1 MEFDLNILKR
11 VELEMLKEFIRICK
25 KHNLRYYL
33 LGGSCLGAVRHKG
46 FIPWDDDIDVGMPRS
61 DYDIFMEIAQSEL
74 PNHLFLQNYN
84 TDPQCPYVFA
94 KLRNSSTTYIEKSV
108 ENFEINHGIYIDIF
122 PLDGFTENKWKRKK
136 FFFKN
141 KIYKYRIAKTFNY
154 EKFAKKKNIFKRI
167 ISAFFDC
174 IISIYYRNLS
184 KTIKKQDKLH
194 RLFCFEKSNLVAN
207 HSGAWGKKEIV
218 LKEYFGEGI
227 YAIFEG
233 IEVCLPKNYDKYLT
247 SLYGDYMT
255 PPPPEKRIGHHYYK
269 VVDTTKP
276 FTYYTKERNM
286 DE

>member
-1 MEFDLNILKR
+1 MDFNLNELKKI
-11 VELEMLKEFIRICK
+11 ELEMLKEFILICK
-25 KHNLRYYL
+25 RHSLKYYL

-46 FIPWDDDIDVGMPRS
+46 FIPWDDDIDVGMPRD
-61 DYDIFMEIAQSEL
+61 DYDNFMEIAQLEL
-74 PNHLFLQNYN
+74 PEHLFLQNYI
-84 TDPQCPYVFA
+84 TDPQCPFVFA

-108 ENFEINHGIYIDIF
+108 ENLDINHGIYIDIF
-122 PLDGFTENKWKRKK
+122 PLDGFTENKWKSKK

-141 KIYKYRIAKTFNY
+141 RIYKYRIAKIFNIEKSPKENILKKLLNDIY
-154 EKFAKKKNIFKRI
+154 EFAINIYCK
-167 ISAFFDC
+167 D
-174 IISIYYRNLS
+174 LS

-218 LKEYFGEGI
+218 LKEYFGEGTKG
-227 YAIFEG
+227 IFEET
-233 IEVCLPKNYDKYLT
+233 EVCLPKNYDKYLT

-286 DE
+286 NK